1 MGDKDA
7 SDAAAAA
14 EDDDGG
20 AELFFST
27 PNRTLLSE
35 GMLEEEGKV
44 SGMRRSGLC
53 VSFRFHEVK
62 SGWLSL
68 TGMRIWAKKGGES
81 KESKKK
87 KKERQQEQ
95 LRGTKKEWVKSI

>member
-87 KKERQQEQ
+87 KKKDNRNSLEGQR
-95 LRGTKKEWVKSI
+95 KSG